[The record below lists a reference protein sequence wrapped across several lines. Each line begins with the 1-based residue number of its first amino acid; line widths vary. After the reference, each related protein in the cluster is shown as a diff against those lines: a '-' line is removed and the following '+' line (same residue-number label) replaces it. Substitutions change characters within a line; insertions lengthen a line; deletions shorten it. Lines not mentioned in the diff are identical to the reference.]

1 MNFTDYRRHDATA
14 LAAAVAAGK
23 TTPLDL
29 LVTALTRLQAVQPK
43 LNPVARLLEK
53 EAGAQIEAG
62 LSGRFA
68 GVPFLLKDAGH
79 DLLGVPTT
87 YGSRAFTQAAREDSH
102 YTRRCRAAGLVLF
115 GKTNSPELALKG
127 VTDPAAYGRTSN
139 PWDATRTPGG
149 SSGGAAAAVA
159 SGVVPM
165 AGGGDGGGS
174 IRIPAACCGLV
185 GLRPSRGRISEGPGF
200 GEVWLGCNSQGV
212 ITRSVRDSAA
222 MLDVLAGPEHGDP
235 FVIAP
240 PAQPYAEQILS
251 KSRRLRIAWS
261 VASPIGTPVHEEAVE
276 AVRRTVKLLQRLG
289 HVTVE
294 AAPEI
299 DGQALAQSYLQMYF
313 GLVPAA
319 VDWAKSQG
327 ARERDFEP
335 LTRIMATLGRTQS
348 AARLVGALDQWNGF
362 ARALGRLH
370 QSYDLYLTPTLASP
384 PVPHGTGDPPPL
396 QIALL
401 SFLRST
407 GLLGLLAR
415 LGALD
420 AAIAQ
425 IARDNLRHVPFTQ
438 LANVTGTPAI
448 SLPLHWTP
456 EGLPLGLQFHGP
468 HGSEGLL
475 LQLAAELEQALPW
488 FERLPRDVA

>member
-1 MNFTDYRRHDATA
+1 MNFNDYRRHDATA
-14 LAAAVAAGK
+14 LAALVQAGK

-62 LSGRFA
+62 VSGPFA

-79 DLLGVPTT
+79 DVQGVPTS
-87 YGSRAFTQAAREDSH
+87 YGSRAIRTKAAHDSH
-102 YTRRCRAAGLVLF
+102 YTQRCRAAGLVIF
-115 GKTNSPELALKG
+115 GRTNSPELALKG

-139 PWDATRTPGG
+139 PWDPGRTPGG

-159 SGVVPM
+159 AGVVPM

-200 GEVWLGCNSQGV
+200 GEVWFGCNSQGV

-222 MLDVLAGPEHGDP
+222 MLDLLAGPEPGDP
-235 FVIAP
+235 FTIAP
-240 PAQPYAEQILS
+240 PAAPFAALIQQAP
-251 KSRRLRIAWS
+251 RRLKIGWS
-261 VASPIGTPVHEEAVE
+261 TASPIGTEVHPEAVE
-276 AVRRTVKLLQRLG
+276 AVQRTLKLLRRLG
-289 HVTVE
+289 HEVVE

-299 DGQALAQSYLQMYF
+299 DGAALAQTFLQMYF
-313 GLVPAA
+313 ALIPAA
-319 VDWAKSQG
+319 IDQATAQG
-327 ARERDFEP
+327 ARASEFEP
-335 LTRIMATLGRTQS
+335 LTRIMATLGRSQS
-348 AARLVGALDQWNGF
+348 AAQVVTVLDQWNGF
-362 ARALGRLH
+362 ARALGRFH
-370 QSYDLYLTPTLASP
+370 QQFDLYLTPTLASP
-384 PVPHGTGDPPPL
+384 PVPHGTGDPPKL
-396 QIALL
+396 QLMVLNALRA
-401 SFLRST
+401 S

-415 LGALD
+415 LGLLD
-420 AAIAQ
+420 AAVAQ

-448 SLPLHWTP
+448 SLPLHWTA
-456 EGLPLGLQFHGP
+456 EGLPLGVQFHGP

-475 LQLAAELEQALPW
+475 LQLATELEQAQPW
-488 FERLPRDVA
+488 FDRFPRD